1 MSRLSFRPRP
11 LDIHKKLPIVKS
23 IKDFED
29 DDAPATAA
37 STRNSQ
43 LLRLAADADNEV
55 HQTPGKKSSQEIPT
69 PQFSVVATYE
79 RDYARTFA
87 QPTSYL
93 RARGARAEIGEFV
106 EYDLDDED
114 EDWLEEFNKER
125 KTLTPEK
132 FETLLFKLEVLD
144 HKIREKAGVITPTFV
159 SPIPVLLK
167 LDAAAEALQ
176 SLFVRF
182 AVFQSVYNYWKG
194 KRERWQKPIL
204 RCLQPPPPVND
215 TNPYNV
221 FRPREKAHRLHTRR
235 IQRRENNVQS
245 FEKLR
250 QVRRNLDQVKT
261 VLEAL
266 IKREEKKREV
276 MECEI
281 NLQRIQLKYK
291 HEAQLVEDRS
301 ALPGFIPAPCKFG
314 SREDDLMDS
323 DDATNG
329 RPHAWPTAVHLQ
341 SIDYKMAM
349 VPAGRMRQDLKRAP
363 LRNGWLRKMDP
374 NEPVL
379 LFARGVDPDKLAAAG
394 IVRPPDPSIE
404 NGSVAPP
411 YRFHGRIGRGGRI
424 IFDRWNPLL
433 RAPLGHESSA
443 YVLPS
448 PLPPPNG

>member
-43 LLRLAADADNEV
+43 LLRLAADADNEQV

-167 LDAAAEALQ
+167 LDAAAE
-176 SLFVRF
+176 
-182 AVFQSVYNYWKG
+182 
-194 KRERWQKPIL
+194 RERWQKPIL